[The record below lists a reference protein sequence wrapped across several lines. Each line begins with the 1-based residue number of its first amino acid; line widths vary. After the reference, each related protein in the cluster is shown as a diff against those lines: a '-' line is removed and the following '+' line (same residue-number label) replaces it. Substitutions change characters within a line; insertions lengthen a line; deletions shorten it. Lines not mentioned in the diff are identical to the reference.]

1 MQWLGWAMPEKY
13 GTPPPFDRHDWFVER
28 CNEKGCKEVRYVI
41 DYYEGEAVSDD
52 EPVFHLDVRPAV
64 DGPTSA
70 AERLIRSGTELWWQ
84 ASGGSA
90 RMLRKLEEAKAKRE
104 EELAAKSRQYN

>member
-1 MQWLGWAMPEKY
+1 M
-13 GTPPPFDRHDWFVER
+13 
-28 CNEKGCKEVRYVI
+28 I

-52 EPVFHLDVRPAV
+52 EPVFHLDIRPAI

-70 AERLIRSGTELWWQ
+70 AERLIRGGTEFWWQ

-90 RMLRKLEEAKAKRE
+90 RMLRKLQEAKKKRE
-104 EELAAKSRQYN
+104 EETAANSRQYN